1 MKAVHKKDR
10 PDIPSVCL
18 CVFTSK
24 SSLQQSRGSDPLLPR
39 PLILL
44 KAPPIFSIHVCRVVI
59 AEGTLPLTH
68 THTHKRTLNTT
79 ELCFL
84 FFSTGNFHTDSFTEE
99 TTRLRSHQHEAMRQ
113 DAAGSADH
121 TSQQQHTL
129 HDRDR
134 PSWSQRFCLQS
145 KLKCLV

>member
-79 ELCFL
+79 ELCF
-84 FFSTGNFHTDSFTEE
+84 FQQEIFT
-99 TTRLRSHQHEAMRQ
+99 LIH
-113 DAAGSADH
+113 
-121 TSQQQHTL
+121 
-129 HDRDR
+129 
-134 PSWSQRFCLQS
+134 SQRKQRGCVHTNTKQCDKTLPAQLITRHSSSTRYMTVTGRAGPNVFVCSLN
-145 KLKCLV
+145 